1 MSKLASKKREDI
13 LEKSLKAISQIPT
26 FYVRLIE
33 ICMTN
38 LVEKEICDINQLPF
52 RAKIRQWWF
61 QNNDRFYTAN
71 LLNINQSKNRKV
83 LSNVKF
89 NSTSIGTF
97 RFFE

>member
-1 MSKLASKKREDI
+1 M
-13 LEKSLKAISQIPT
+13 
-26 FYVRLIE
+26 RLIE

-61 QNNDRFYTAN
+61 QKDDRFYTAN
-71 LLNINQSKNRKV
+71 LLNINQSKNQKM
-83 LSNVKF
+83 LSDVKF
-89 NSTSIGTF
+89 NSTSIDTF

>member
-1 MSKLASKKREDI
+1 
-13 LEKSLKAISQIPT
+13 
-26 FYVRLIE
+26 
-33 ICMTN
+33 MTN

-61 QNNDRFYTAN
+61 QNDDRFNTAD
-71 LLNINQSKNRKV
+71 LLNINQSKNQKMPID
-83 LSNVKF
+83 VKF

>member
-13 LEKSLKAISQIPT
+13 SEKSLKAISQIPT
-26 FYVRLIE
+26 FYVHLIE

-52 RAKIRQWWF
+52 RAKIQQWWF
-61 QNNDRFYTAN
+61 QNDDRFNTAN
-71 LLNINQSKNRKV
+71 LFNINQSKNRKV
-83 LSNVKF
+83 LSDVKF